1 MVVDKNVSIGS
12 YLSSANS
19 WNLQFSWPPHDWEL
33 GFVVTPLIC
42 CILAYLLDKGR
53 IECYGNLQ
61 KQKGSVSVLSM
72 VVEGFYRG

>member
-1 MVVDKNVSIGS
+1 M
-12 YLSSANS
+12 
-19 WNLQFSWPPHDWEL
+19 
-33 GFVVTPLIC
+33 VTPLIC

-61 KQKGSVSVLSM
+61 KQKGSVSVLCM